1 MIKLI
6 LFNTLKDL
14 AREIIMT
21 LGEAF
26 EVAYQMALKD
36 KAMVEASEFEQ
47 KLSQSD
53 TDESSISSS
62 KASINTVWQR
72 HLPGD
77 L

>member
-1 MIKLI
+1 
-6 LFNTLKDL
+6 
-14 AREIIMT
+14 MT

-62 KASINTVWQR
+62 KASINTVWQ
-72 HLPGD
+72 
-77 L
+77 